1 MSQMQTTT
9 VDKEGRVKIP
19 KILLEKMGL
28 EAPATLAVGLEG
40 GMIVMMPHPASGEEP
55 ARHQL
60 FREFVEEAIPGRIA
74 DFGDCASGQGLKRHG
89 PKDELRD
96 IMALLGI
103 DDDGDAPETMEGLIK
118 DYAEEG
124 ENSLDIVRSVRNGI

>member
-1 MSQMQTTT
+1 MQTTT

-55 ARHQL
+55 ARHRL
-60 FREFVEEAIPGRIA
+60 FREFVEKEAIPDRMA
-74 DFGDCASGQGLKRHG
+74 DFGDDASGQGLKRQG

>member
-40 GMIVMMPHPASGEEP
+40 GMVVMMPHPAKSLHDIDSSEN
-55 ARHQL
+55 L
-60 FREFVEEAIPGRIA
+60 
-74 DFGDCASGQGLKRHG
+74 SKKRQSPTG
-89 PKDELRD
+89 WQ
-96 IMALLGI
+96 IS
-103 DDDGDAPETMEGLIK
+103 ETMQA
-118 DYAEEG
+118 DRA
-124 ENSLDIVRSVRNGI
+124 